1 METAVRRSSGFAR
14 VLAPLTLALAA
25 APAAFAQCGDPNDP
39 RPSVAL
45 VLSGGGALAAS
56 QLGALQEIEDAGVP
70 ISCVVGTS
78 MGAILGSLYA
88 SGHSPEKLHS
98 DFLDANWRSLFTGGV
113 PYDKQSFRTK
123 DTQRNFFS
131 DYVIG
136 VGDDGVTLPAAYSSL
151 RGMRQYLRE
160 RLPQGAADEDFDR
173 LPIPFRAVATNYNT
187 GEAVALDHGDLID
200 ASLASMAVPGF
211 YPAQRVNGL
220 LLIDGGMS
228 KQLPIDVARA
238 MGADIIIAIDTTLP
252 AEAVTKGEPTLV
264 DTINQVFQLQVYRNQ
279 QQQVK
284 LLQDGDVHITP
295 NIEGYAAY
303 DFSRMHEGYEEGRK
317 AAKLHGDRLRAIA
330 EIAQPVRRNPL
341 QQAETVTIA
350 SISVESTA
358 GIDEDVIR
366 RRLGLKVGDTVTRTE
381 VSERLSGVYSIGA
394 FEYVDYHLTPGE
406 TGDALHVTA
415 PGRLLGRQQIQLG
428 AKTSATLEGD
438 SSYQLLGRWSLQPLN
453 PGGGQVSATV
463 GLGSDLLLD
472 IDYMQPLGGQD
483 RAWMQASLALSQR
496 RIPFSVGPV
505 RVSERLDRSVTLSGD
520 LGLEFGEW
528 GVASAGMF
536 LTNIESELLVGSVPG
551 LISPDGAYYGFSGR
565 LATDTLNSPSFP
577 TAGYVGELKV
587 DRYFA
592 FEREDVDGTYS
603 TLSAGAATRWNT
615 VGGFGRIEF
624 GQLDQT
630 AFEGLPPFTIGG
642 FKRLSGY
649 IEDSVPATGYA
660 LGRLETFTQLG
671 GFDQVISVPVY
682 VGATVEAAHIDFQA
696 LSQNLQT
703 ELYASS
709 IYAAVDTPLGPAYLA
724 FGKGEGP
731 ARALY
736 IYFGRTF

>member
-1 METAVRRSSGFAR
+1 MQRPDRSLAR
-14 VLAPLTLALAA
+14 LLPSLAIACALV
-25 APAAFAQCGDPNDP
+25 APAAAQCGDPDDP

-56 QLGALQEIEDAGVP
+56 QLGALQVLEEAGVP
-70 ISCVVGTS
+70 ISCVVGSS
-78 MGAILGSLYA
+78 MGAVLGSLYA
-88 SGHSPEKLHS
+88 SGYSPEKLRT
-98 DFLDANWRSLFTGGV
+98 DFLDADWRTLFMGGV
-113 PYDKQSFRTK
+113 AYDKQSFRTK

-136 VGDDGVTLPAAYSSL
+136 VGKKGVTLPAAASSL

-160 RLPQGAADEDFDR
+160 RLPQGTINGDFNR

-187 GEAVALDHGDLID
+187 GEAVTLDHGDLID
-200 ASLASMAVPGF
+200 AALASMAVPGF
-211 YPAQRVNGL
+211 YPAQRVNGM

-228 KQLPIDVARA
+228 KQLPVDVARE

-252 AEAVTKGEPTLV
+252 AEAVTTGEPTLV

-284 LLQDGDVHITP
+284 LLGPDDVHIEP
-295 NIEGYAAY
+295 NIVGYSAY
-303 DFSRMHEGYEEGRK
+303 DFSLMHEGYDEGRK
-317 AAKLHGDRLRAIA
+317 AALAQMDRLRAIA
-330 EIAQPVRRNPL
+330 AIAQPSHRNPML
-341 QQAETVTIA
+341 PTDAVTVA
-350 SISVESTA
+350 SVVVEHS
-358 GIDEDVIR
+358 GDVYEDVVR
-366 RRLGLKVGDTVTRTE
+366 RRLGIKAGETVTRTE
-381 VSERLSGVYSIGA
+381 ISEALAGVYSIGA
-394 FEYVDYHLTPGE
+394 FEYVDYRLEPD
-406 TGDALHVTA
+406 GDKEILHVNA

-428 AKTSATLEGD
+428 AKLSATVEGD

-453 PGGGQVSATV
+453 PGGGQVSATA
-463 GLGSDLLLD
+463 GLGTDLALG
-472 IDYMQPLGGQD
+472 IDYMQPLGGTD
-483 RAWMQASLALSQR
+483 RAWVQAVLDLSQR
-496 RIPFSVGPV
+496 RVPFSVGPV
-505 RVSERLDRSVTLSGD
+505 RVSERLDRTARLAGN

-528 GVASAGMF
+528 GLATAGVF
-536 LTNIESELLVGSVPG
+536 VTNIESELLVGSTPG
-551 LISPDGAYYGFSGR
+551 IITPDGAYYGFSGR
-565 LATDTLNSPSFP
+565 LAADTLNSPSFP
-577 TAGYVGELKV
+577 TSGYVGELKL

-592 FEREDVDGTYS
+592 AEDENVDGTYS
-603 TLSAGAATRWNT
+603 TLSFGAATRWNT
-615 VGGFGRIEF
+615 VGGFGRIEL

-671 GFDQVISVPVY
+671 GFDQVISVPIY
-682 VGATVEAAHIDFQA
+682 IGATLEAAHIDFQA
-696 LSQNLQT
+696 LSQDISE
-703 ELYASS
+703 ELYAGS

-731 ARALY
+731 TRAIY